1 MIELN
6 GKLLAEEKTMKL
18 YPIKLIPYVS
28 ETIWGGKKLIEEY
41 GVKTEKNNAAEGW
54 MLSCHEAGSSS
65 VENGEFAGK
74 SFADVVK
81 ENPALCGKNAEKFED
96 FPILIKFIDAMDNLS
111 VQVHP
116 TKEYCALT
124 GKGQSKTECW
134 YIIDCEE
141 DASLIL
147 GFKDKITPEEFKAAI
162 ENNTLTDYVE
172 NVKVKKGD
180 FFFIDSGTLHAIC
193 KGILLAEVQE
203 SSNTTYRIYDYNRK
217 GADGKPR
224 ELHVED
230 GAAVTKLEKYS
241 QPDFSNPA
249 LDTDER
255 KLLADCPLFKVWKL
269 ETKGG
274 FTGNAGDDSFVSL
287 LIMAGEGSLEC
298 CDETLD
304 IKKGDSIFI
313 PANAGKYMLNG
324 EFEIIETRI

>member
-1 MIELN
+1 MN
-6 GKLLAEEKTMKL
+6 L
-18 YPIKLIPYVS
+18 YPIRLLPYVS
-28 ETIWGGKKLIEEY
+28 ETIWGGRKLIEEY

-65 VENGEFAGK
+65 VANGIFAGR

-81 ENPALCGKNAEKFED
+81 ENPVLCGTNAKNFED

-116 TKEYCALT
+116 TKEYCELT

-147 GFKDKITPEEFKAAI
+147 GFKDKLSPEEFKAAI
-162 ENNTLTDYVE
+162 ANNTLTDYVE

-203 SSNTTYRIYDYNRK
+203 SSNTTYRIYDYNRV

-255 KLLADCPLFKVWKL
+255 RLLADCPLFKVWKL
-269 ETKGG
+269 ETKGS
-274 FTGNAGDDSFVSL
+274 FSGNADENSFVSL
-287 LIMAGEGSLEC
+287 LIMAGNGKLRC
-298 CDETLD
+298 LGETLELT
-304 IKKGDSIFI
+304 KGDSIFI
-313 PANAGKYMLNG
+313 PANAGDYTLTG

>member
-1 MIELN
+1 MN
-6 GKLLAEEKTMKL
+6 L
-18 YPIKLIPYVS
+18 YPIKLLPYVS
-28 ETIWGGKKLIEEY
+28 ETIWGGRKLIEEY

-65 VENGEFAGK
+65 VANGIFAGRT
-74 SFADVVK
+74 FADVVK
-81 ENPALCGKNAEKFED
+81 ENPELCGSNAKNFED

-116 TKEYCALT
+116 TKEYCELT

-134 YIIDCEE
+134 YISDCEE

-147 GFKDKITPEEFKAAI
+147 GFKDKLSPEEFKAAI
-162 ENNTLTDYVE
+162 ANNTLTDYVE

-193 KGILLAEVQE
+193 KGIMLAEVQE
-203 SSNTTYRIYDYNRK
+203 SSNTTYRIYDYNRV

-255 KLLADCPLFKVWKL
+255 RLLADCPLFKVWKL
-269 ETKGG
+269 ETKGSFSG
-274 FTGNAGDDSFVSL
+274 SADENSFVSL
-287 LIMAGEGSLEC
+287 LIMAGSGKLLC
-298 CDETLD
+298 CGETLELT
-304 IKKGDSIFI
+304 KGDSIFI
-313 PANAGKYMLNG
+313 PANAGSYTLTG

>member
-1 MIELN
+1 
-6 GKLLAEEKTMKL
+6 MKL
-18 YPIKLIPYVS
+18 YPIKLLPYIS
-28 ETIWGGKKLIEEY
+28 ETIWGGRKLIEEY
-41 GVKTEKNNAAEGW
+41 GVQTEKANAAEGW
-54 MLSCHEAGSSS
+54 MLSCHDAGTSS

-74 SFADVVK
+74 SLADVVK
-81 ENPALCGKNAEKFED
+81 SYPEICGKNAEKFED

-116 TKEYCALT
+116 TKEYCEMT

-134 YIIDCEE
+134 YIIDCDE

-147 GFKDKITPEEFKAAI
+147 GFKDKISPEEFKAAI
-162 ENNTLTDYVE
+162 ANNTLTDYVE

-203 SSNTTYRIYDYNRK
+203 SSNTTYRIYDYNRV

-230 GAAVTKLEKYS
+230 GAAVTKLEKYF
-241 QPDFSNPA
+241 QPDFSNPEA
-249 LDTDER
+249 DTAER
-255 KLLADCPLFKVWKL
+255 RLLADCPLFKVWKL
-269 ETKGG
+269 DTTENLS
-274 FTGNAGDDSFVSL
+274 GNADESSFVSL

-298 CDETLD
+298 CGETLSL
-304 IKKGDSIFI
+304 KKGDSIFI
-313 PANAGKYMLNG
+313 PANAGDYKISGKL
-324 EFEIIETRI
+324 EIIETRI

>member
-1 MIELN
+1 MN
-6 GKLLAEEKTMKL
+6 L
-18 YPIKLIPYVS
+18 YPIKLLPYVS
-28 ETIWGGKKLIEEY
+28 ETIWGGRKLIEEY

-65 VENGEFAGK
+65 VANGIFAGK

-81 ENPALCGKNAEKFED
+81 ENPELCGTNAKNFED

-116 TKEYCALT
+116 TKEYCELT

-147 GFKDKITPEEFKAAI
+147 GFKDKLSPEEFKAAI
-162 ENNTLTDYVE
+162 ANNTLTDYVE

-203 SSNTTYRIYDYNRK
+203 SSNTTYRIYDYNRV

-255 KLLADCPLFKVWKL
+255 RLLADCPLFKVWKL
-269 ETKGG
+269 ETKGS
-274 FTGNAGDDSFVSL
+274 FSGNADENSFVSL
-287 LIMAGEGSLEC
+287 LIMAGSGKLEC
-298 CDETLD
+298 LGETLELT
-304 IKKGDSIFI
+304 KGDSIFI
-313 PANAGKYMLNG
+313 PANAGGYTLTG